1 MRLARALPPPVG
13 PPADLLLGARHLRA
27 GDFATTLVVIGYP
40 REMWPGWLEPLT
52 GLPFPVAVSVH
63 LGALDP
69 VTAGSRL
76 RRQLAR
82 LESGL
87 RSDTEHGR
95 LRDPYAE
102 AATEDAYL
110 LADRIA
116 RGEARLYTVG
126 LSITVH
132 APDELVLAQRVE
144 QVRALAAGLLLDARP
159 TSYRALAGWI
169 TGLPI
174 GVDRLGVR
182 CREHRGGRAWCG
194 PDRAAGKARSERVNR
209 PPQGDRNG
217 SPGGRGAARRP
228 AGRRTRRP
236 HRCR

>member
-1 MRLARALPPPVG
+1 MLQPPVG
-13 PPADLLLGARHLRA
+13 APADLVVGAGYVRA
-27 GDFATTLVVIGYP
+27 AADFATTLVMIGYP

-63 LGALDP
+63 VDALDP
-69 VTAGSRL
+69 ITAGSRL
-76 RRQLAR
+76 RRRLAR

-102 AATEDAYL
+102 AAAEDAYL

-132 APDELVLAQRVE
+132 ARNEPLLTQRVQ

-159 TSYRALAGWI
+159 TTYRALAGWV

-174 GVDRLGVR
+174 GVDRLGQQR
-182 CREHRGGRAWCG
+182 SFDTDALAAAFPMACADLPEIGRAH
-194 PDRAAGKARSERVNR
+194 V
-209 PPQGDRNG
+209 
-217 SPGGRGAARRP
+217 
-228 AGRRTRRP
+228 
-236 HRCR
+236 